1 MKTYTFLT
9 RSHITHEV
17 TIKAK
22 SCEQAWDKLYDGE
35 GKETEVDSDTYSE
48 ELQWV
53 DDDYEASQ

>member
-35 GKETEVDSDTYSE
+35 GKETEVDSDTYQE

-53 DDDYEASQ
+53 DDDYEVTQ